1 MRSYRF
7 PLEQV
12 LDIRKNVERQRQNE
26 FAQSQRIVD
35 ENVQILEQIHNHQQ
49 ESQQTYGQQQMR
61 SADSCIQHYSYFCT
75 LERKMTQQIEHI
87 RALEEETAQKQ
98 NRLEAAS
105 REKLVIEELKKDDFK
120 RFQQHT
126 RKLEQ
131 KHVDE
136 VSTITYNY
144 RRRLNSL
151 SNPRGRS

>member
-26 FAQSQRIVD
+26 FAQSERIVD

-49 ESQQTYGQQQMR
+49 ESQQTYGQQQQEMR
-61 SADSCIQHYSYFCT
+61 SADSCIQYYSYFCT
-75 LERKMTQQIEHI
+75 LERKMTQQVEHI
-87 RALEEETAQKQ
+87 RALEDEAAQKR

-144 RRRLNSL
+144 NYKRRLNSL
-151 SNPRGRS
+151 SNP